1 MSWYCDVAQDHP
13 LHRPYH
19 DTEYGFPTRDNRV
32 IFERMA
38 MEIMQAGLSWE
49 IVLKK
54 REALNE
60 AFHGFDLA
68 AVAAMGEADV
78 ARLLKN
84 AGIIRNRLKIESII
98 ENARRSVALCAVH
111 GSLAGWLDSHHP
123 LPKEGW
129 VKLMRKTYRFMG
141 AEIVGEWLM
150 GLGYLAGAHHEKCPI
165 YQRIIKLNPPFL
177 SAPRGRG

>member
-1 MSWYCDVAQDHP
+1 MSWYCDIATDHP
-13 LHRPYH
+13 LHGPYH
-19 DTEYGFPTRDNRV
+19 DTEYGFPTRDDRV

-54 REALNE
+54 RVALNK
-60 AFHGFDLA
+60 AFKSFDL
-68 AVAAMGEADV
+68 DKV
-78 ARLLKN
+78 ARMGPQDVERLMQD

-98 ENARRSVALCAVH
+98 ENARRSLALRAEY

-129 VKLMRKTYRFMG
+129 VKLARKTFRFMG
-141 AEIVGEWLM
+141 GEIVGEWLM
-150 GLGYLAGAHHEKCPI
+150 GLGYLAGAHSEKCPV
-165 YQRIIKLNPPFL
+165 YKRIAALKPPHMV
-177 SAPRGRG
+177 ARKGRG